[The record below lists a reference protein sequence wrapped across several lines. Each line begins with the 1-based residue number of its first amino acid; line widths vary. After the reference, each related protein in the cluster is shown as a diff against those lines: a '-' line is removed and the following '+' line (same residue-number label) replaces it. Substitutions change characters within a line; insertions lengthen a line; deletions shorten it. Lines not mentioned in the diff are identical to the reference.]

1 MTSSLHEHPGR
12 DQTGTLA
19 FWSRAL
25 GQAFHDTFSSN
36 KTDALKGD
44 MSAWQSMLAAASEE
58 VGDDT
63 VFEFQVS
70 LPAGRTYD
78 ELAKAILTRGAE
90 APGLKVIVQEVA
102 AEFQLTEK
110 ESLSAIDRA
119 LGGMFRAMTGKT
131 EARPSATGDP
141 VAAAAFDLCQREPQ
155 SMEALWPGW
164 QEWKREI

>member
-1 MTSSLHEHPGR
+1 
-12 DQTGTLA
+12 
-19 FWSRAL
+19 
-25 GQAFHDTFSSN
+25 
-36 KTDALKGD
+36 
-44 MSAWQSMLAAASEE
+44 MLAAASEE

-63 VFEFQVS
+63 AFEFQVS

-90 APGLKVIVQEVA
+90 ACGLKMIVQEVA

-131 EARPSATGDP
+131 EARPSDSGDL
-141 VAAAAFDLCQREPQ
+141 VAAAFDLCQREPQ
-155 SMEALWPGW
+155 HMEALWPGW
-164 QEWKREI
+164 QQWKREV